1 MEEMLSVLFRTV
13 VMFLAVLLFFRLT
26 GKKDLG
32 EVSVL
37 DVIVTLI
44 IAELAV
50 ILIDDPEMPLYRGLA
65 PIGLLI
71 LLQRIFAYIQVKNQ
85 KFRDLVDGE
94 PVFLIRDGELL
105 QENIRKQNYNI
116 DDIMLQLRDKN
127 IADIQE
133 VDWALL
139 EASGTLSIFTK
150 RDNKPLSLPLIMDG
164 IIQHDHLHILGY
176 TSEWLETEL
185 QKHGIADSSRVFYCS
200 YVNGEFMTQKKN
212 ASQ

>member
-1 MEEMLSVLFRTV
+1 
-13 VMFLAVLLFFRLT
+13 MFFAVLLFFRLT

-37 DVIVTLI
+37 DVIVTLM

-50 ILIDDPEMPLYRGLA
+50 VLIDDPELPLYRGLA
-65 PIGLLI
+65 PIALLI
-71 LLQRIFAYIQVKNQ
+71 LLQRIFSYIQVKSQ

-94 PVFLIRDGELL
+94 PVILIRNGELL

-116 DDIMLQLRDKN
+116 DDIMLQLRDKT

-139 EASGTLSIFTK
+139 EPSGTLSIFTK
-150 RDNKPLSLPLIMDG
+150 SDKKPLSLPLIMDG
-164 IIQHDHLHILGY
+164 IIQHDHLQILGY
-176 TSEWLETEL
+176 SVEWLETEL
-185 QKHGIADSSRVFYCS
+185 QKQGIADSSRVFYCS
-200 YVNGEFMTQKKN
+200 YVNEKFMIQKKN
-212 ASQ
+212 ASP